1 MTCGLDRDRT
11 NLTVPFIYI
20 YIYIYIYRS
29 TTQIQL
35 YMAVYKMDKSMRF
48 SAADEGLSG
57 T

>member
-1 MTCGLDRDRT
+1 MTCGLDGDT
-11 NLTVPFIYI
+11 NLKVPFIFFY
-20 YIYIYIYRS
+20 YIYIYRS